1 MHRAPHAQAKPGKNN
16 PDPVRKEARGVGVKL
31 HIQLGTRLLRVELG
45 VSPGR
50 GLLCALV
57 SPHRA
62 PCCFLGSSMP
72 GAGLENQLLG
82 QACLFS
88 IPQGFFFPSIL
99 AEQLGSSAGFGH
111 DWISAGASRA
121 HTDPPR
127 AAALK
132 LPAQSLGVSWKQREN
147 TNTLPAKMWLFA
159 AAGSCFKK
167 EERPLPCNMS
177 TAPIRDISQE
187 LRGD

>member
-1 MHRAPHAQAKPGKNN
+1 MGAPSSVLRSWALSQHGHGSAAGRREGCERLYMHRAPHAQAKPGKNN

-88 IPQGFFFPSIL
+88 IPQGFFFPLPSLPNNSGAVLDL
-99 AEQLGSSAGFGH
+99 AMTGFQPE
-111 DWISAGASRA
+111 
-121 HTDPPR
+121 PPV
-127 AAALK
+127 LTLTPLEL
-132 LPAQSLGVSWKQREN
+132 LP
-147 TNTLPAKMWLFA
+147 
-159 AAGSCFKK
+159 
-167 EERPLPCNMS
+167 
-177 TAPIRDISQE
+177 
-187 LRGD
+187 